1 MSSEDQD
8 VSGDSD
14 LDSEKKSSL
23 DEGEDEMENQAGP
36 STSNGANFKN
46 PDASAKD
53 ESSEG
58 SGDDDSDDDDDDDD
72 SDDSEDSDESDDGE
86 EERDD
91 ENRFLPEVKLPKTIT
106 CDESVMSLQFHPK
119 GNMLAAGLIDGSIT
133 LYSYSAEEP
142 NEELMF
148 EEVHKKACRAI
159 AFSEDGKSVFSVS
172 KDKSIS
178 KLDVATASVELSLE
192 KAHEDPIYCLAV
204 VDENLV
210 ATGDDDGHL
219 KVWDL
224 RTQKAIMEMK
234 ENEEFISSLIV
245 GKDKKIL
252 LSTSGDGTLCAFNV
266 RRRRFDL
273 QSEHVNSELLCA
285 NIIKKG
291 QKVVCGASDGAL
303 NIFNW
308 NEFGNI
314 SDRFPGHSSSIDCCV
329 PVTENI
335 ICTGCIDGT
344 IRAVHMLP
352 NRFLGIVGEHEELP
366 VESMTVS
373 FDSKYL
379 ASCALEDKIR
389 FWGVE
394 HLQKT
399 NVDPRGKAGK
409 NDASKRLTGSGKEDN
424 FFADL

>member
-1 MSSEDQD
+1 MSSEEQD
-8 VSGDSD
+8 ASGDSD
-14 LDSEKKSSL
+14 SEKSSL
-23 DEGEDEMENQAGP
+23 DEGEMENEAGP
-36 STSNGANFKN
+36 STSTGSAGTNLDVTAKNG
-46 PDASAKD
+46 D
-53 ESSEG
+53 ESPGASSDDED
-58 SGDDDSDDDDDDDD
+58 DDDSNDDSDDD
-72 SDDSEDSDESDDGE
+72 SDDSDDSYEEDE
-86 EERDD
+86 EKED

-119 GNMLAAGLIDGSIT
+119 GNMLATGLMDGSIT
-133 LYSYSAEEP
+133 MYSYSAEEP

-148 EEVHKKACRAI
+148 EEVHKKACRAL
-159 AFSEDGKSVFSVS
+159 AFSEDGKSIFSVS
-172 KDKSIS
+172 KDKSVR
-178 KLDVATASVELSLE
+178 KLDIASATVELSLE
-192 KAHEDPIYCLAV
+192 KAHEVPIYCLAV
-204 VDENLV
+204 IDENMV
-210 ATGDDDGHL
+210 ATGDDDGYL

-234 ENEEFISSLIV
+234 ENEEFISSLVV

-252 LSTSGDGTLCAFNV
+252 LATSGDGTMSAFNV

-285 NIIKKG
+285 SLVKKG

-314 SDRFPGHSSSIDCCV
+314 SDRFPGHASSIDCCV
-329 PVTENI
+329 PVTENV
-335 ICTGCIDGT
+335 ICTGCLDGT

-352 NRFLGIVGEHEELP
+352 NRFLGIVGEHEGLP

-379 ASCALEDKIR
+379 ASCALEEKIR

-409 NDASKRLTGSGKEDN
+409 NDSSKRLTETGRQEN
-424 FFADL
+424 FFSDL